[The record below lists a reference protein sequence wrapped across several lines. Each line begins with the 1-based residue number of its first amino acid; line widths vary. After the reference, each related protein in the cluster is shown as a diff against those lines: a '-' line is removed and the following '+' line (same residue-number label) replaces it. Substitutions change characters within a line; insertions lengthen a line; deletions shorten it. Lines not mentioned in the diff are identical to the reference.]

1 MDAQEIAHLRLAY
14 QRITRPTFT
23 QPDEAAAWFGAVQG
37 QEYGAGKWAM
47 GLRMASGSDA
57 DIEKAIAER
66 KIVRSWVLR
75 GTLHFAAAEDM
86 RWLLELVRPANARR
100 YSSYNRRL
108 ELDEEI
114 FARSREVFTEAL
126 QGGQALTRTE
136 LADTFKR
143 QGIATHDLRLS
154 FILYAAALHGLICFG
169 QHRGKQPT
177 FVLLEEW
184 APPAAAKSHEEA
196 LAELAWRF
204 FRSHG
209 PATLKDFGWWSGL
222 PAGEARAGL
231 ELVKA
236 RLAQESSA
244 GQVYW
249 LDPERPEVH
258 RAAPSVDLLPI
269 YDEYLVG
276 YSERSAVMDAQ
287 EVMQQVG
294 ERGSLGPF
302 MVIDGQVAGSWKRT
316 FQKDGVAVALNPFRP
331 LSAGEEQGAA
341 AAVNRY
347 AAFLGMRLK

>member
-1 MDAQEIAHLRLAY
+1 MDPQEIAHLRLAT
-14 QRITRPTFT
+14 QHITRPSFT
-23 QPDEAAAWFGAVQG
+23 QPNEAAAWFGAVQA
-37 QEYGAGKWAM
+37 QEYPAGKWAL
-47 GLRMASGSDA
+47 GLRMASASDA
-57 DIEKAIAER
+57 DIEQAIAER
-66 KIVRSWVLR
+66 RIVRTWLLR
-75 GTLHFAAAEDM
+75 GTLHFTAAEDI
-86 RWLLELVRPANARR
+86 RWLLELMGPATTRR
-100 YSSYNRRL
+100 YASYFRRL
-108 ELDEEI
+108 ELDERI

-126 QGGQALTRTE
+126 QGGRSLTRKE
-136 LADTFKR
+136 LADEFKR
-143 QGIATHDLRLS
+143 QGIATHDLRLT
-154 FILYAAALHGLICFG
+154 FLLYAAALSGQICFG
-169 QHRGKQPT
+169 THRGKQPT

-184 APPAAAKSHEEA
+184 APLAAEKSHEEA
-196 LAELAWRF
+196 LGELAWRF

-249 LDPERPEVH
+249 LDAERPDGES
-258 RAAPSVDLLPI
+258 AASSVELLPI

-276 YSERSAVMDAQ
+276 YNERSAVMDTQA
-287 EVMQQVG
+287 VVRQVG

-316 FQKDGVAVALNPFRP
+316 FHKDGVSVALNPFRP

-341 AAVNRY
+341 AAVQRY
-347 AAFLGMRLK
+347 AAFVGMGLK